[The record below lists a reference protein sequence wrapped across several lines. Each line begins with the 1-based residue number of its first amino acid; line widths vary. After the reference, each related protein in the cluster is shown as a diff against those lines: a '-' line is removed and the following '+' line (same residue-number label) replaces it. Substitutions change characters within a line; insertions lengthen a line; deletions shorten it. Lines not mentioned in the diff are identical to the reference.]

1 MKKLC
6 LEILQWL
13 HKTGDEIRLLEGTI
27 HAYLDCRPPDE
38 PTIRVIED
46 DETSELLFAAE
57 PTKNEENS
65 IMAID
70 TGNGRGTIAKRKRVN
85 KKGSVYYWYEGRVR
99 INGKMHTVTGKTLEE
114 CLNRLNGVDSVPKT
128 MFQSEETA
136 IHTFN
141 DILNIWMDKKVS
153 KLAKST
159 QNSYGTCIR
168 LHIPQS
174 LKDKDPNSIK
184 AYHIEEVLAKI
195 SQPRQRDITYIVITA
210 AFRWASKNELCNNKS
225 YEAVEHKKHK
235 SNSRRPLEPH
245 ELELLLKTTENNI
258 WLRDNILLYV
268 WTGCRLKELYNTT
281 AEDAIDWEGGFI
293 KIWDQKTKKWKYPP
307 ILPPIVD
314 ILKSKNGRLVSSAQ
328 RFQQE
333 LREVC
338 DKIGLNDISCHNLR
352 HTCGS
357 QLEALG
363 VPMKTIQK
371 WLGHNTLKVTED
383 IYTKKTD
390 ASIAKDI
397 KNLIER
403 LKN

>member
-13 HKTGDEIRLLEGTI
+13 HKTGDEIRLLEGAI
-27 HAYLDCRPPDE
+27 HAYLDCSPPDE

-70 TGNGRGTIAKRKRVN
+70 TGNGRGTIAKRKRAN

-128 MFQSEETA
+128 TSQSEDTA
-136 IHTFN
+136 MHTFN
-141 DILNIWMDKKVS
+141 DILSIWMDKKVS

-159 QNSYGTCIR
+159 QNGYETCIR
-168 LHIPQS
+168 LHIPQH
-174 LKDKDPNSIK
+174 LKDKDPNQIK
-184 AYHIEEVLAKI
+184 AYHIEEVLSKI
-195 SQPRQRDITYIVITA
+195 DRPRQRDITYIVITA
-210 AFRWASKNELCNNKS
+210 ALRWASKNELCNNKS

-235 SNSRRPLEPH
+235 SNSRRPLEQH
-245 ELELLLKTTENNI
+245 ELELLLNTTKTNT
-258 WLRDNILLYV
+258 WLHDNILLYV
-268 WTGCRLKELYNTT
+268 WTGCRLKELYNAT
-281 AEDAIDWEGGFI
+281 AEESIDWEKGTLI
-293 KIWDQKTKKWKYPP
+293 IWDQKTKKWKYPP

-314 ILKSKNGRLVSSAQ
+314 VLKNKEGRLVSCFR
-328 RFQQE
+328 RFQDE
-333 LREVC
+333 LRVAC
-338 DKIGLNDISCHNLR
+338 DKIGLTDISTHNLR

-371 WLGHNTLKVTED
+371 WLGHSTLKVTED

-390 ASIAKDI
+390 TELTKDLN
-397 KNLIER
+397 NLIEK
-403 LKN
+403 LKK